1 MAWNVLFAGGVEARG
16 GLARMGRL
24 GKLRRGMLR
33 PYKNLACGSWR
44 FWFGDE
50 EARDVALFQAANFVA

>member
-1 MAWNVLFAGGVEARG
+1 
-16 GLARMGRL
+16 MGRL